1 MSLIKRRT
9 LLFIFFILFIFLGV
23 STVFYADG
31 WRIDWNSFR
40 LSRIGGIYVKTYPS
54 RADIF
59 LDGKSI
65 KRGFGLFDSGVLINS
80 LFPKKYVLE
89 IKKENYFPW
98 RRSIVVEP
106 ALVSEVKYAVLIP
119 KQKNEILRSDF
130 ESFFVLPNDN
140 IIFMDFQN
148 NLIFEN
154 FVLNGQKIVSFS
166 SDFIKVLTYDFK
178 NKLYWIE
185 DLKNSTSTNLSL
197 VIKKINP
204 KLIWD
209 KVYFTTGAFNELV
222 ILDKETIYLFD
233 LNKNKLNFIATSSLP
248 IENSASSRF
257 WLVWSVYDSKSNQ
270 STFYIHQKV
279 PIILNKK
286 FVLDQKNKSL
296 VIKNNNLFILQENGA
311 LYLYDLIGEV
321 NYNIATDVLNFYLS
335 DDGSMLAVLESKA
348 LEIFNLRDKSDY
360 FRFDFPQAKDVL
372 KIIWYRDNRHLFLLF
387 KDKTQFME
395 IEDRFK
401 ENIQD
406 VLETDNIFYN
416 PKSNRLYFIEN
427 NVLKFI
433 EFP

>member
-1 MSLIKRRT
+1 MSSTKRRI
-9 LLFIFFILFIFLGV
+9 LLAIFSILFIFLGIGA
-23 STVFYADG
+23 VFYTDG
-31 WRIDWNSFR
+31 WRIDWKNFKFLR
-40 LSRIGGIYVKTYPS
+40 VGGIYVKTYPS

-65 KRGFGLFDSGVLINS
+65 KRGFSLFDSGVLING
-80 LFPKKYVLE
+80 LFPKEYILE
-89 IKKENYFPW
+89 IKNENYLPW
-98 RRSIVVEP
+98 KRNIVVEP
-106 ALVSEVKYAVLIP
+106 ALVSEVKYAVLVP
-119 KQKNEILRSDF
+119 KQKNEVLKSNF
-130 ESFFVLPNDN
+130 KNFFVLSNDDV
-140 IIFMDFQN
+140 IFLNSQN
-148 NLIFEN
+148 NIIFEN
-154 FVLNGQKIVSFS
+154 FILKGQEIMGFS
-166 SDFIKVLTYDFK
+166 SDFSKVLTYDSK
-178 NKLYWIE
+178 NKFYWLE

-197 VIKKINP
+197 TIKKINP
-204 KLIWD
+204 KLIWN
-209 KVYFTTGAFNELV
+209 KAYFPVDASNELV

-233 LNKNKLNFIATSSLP
+233 LNKSKLNFIATSSLP

-279 PIILNKK
+279 PLVLNKK

-311 LYLYDLIGEV
+311 LYRYDLIGEV
-321 NYNIATDVLNFYLS
+321 NSNIATDVLDFYLS
-335 DDGSMLAVLESKA
+335 DDGSMLAALESKA
-348 LEIFNLRDKSDY
+348 LEIFNLKDKSDY

-395 IEDRFK
+395 IEDKFK

-406 VLETDNIFYN
+406 IVETSNVFYN
-416 PKSNRLYFIEN
+416 PKSNRLYFVEN